1 MNKKRAGCIVVWLLL
16 FGMLTGCTPLK
27 QTGEFAREAG
37 RTVKR
42 AVTSKISDDTKTD
55 VSGKKQEQDTSDG
68 QQTDSDG
75 QQTDLTGQQADE
87 AASTERKTS
96 SAEQISGEN
105 YAYQTL
111 DENTKTVY
119 DEILQTLLEQKEKT
133 EVSTTDTAVLEHAY
147 KAVCADYGGLFWV
160 SGYMYTQYTKGG
172 ELVSM
177 EFTPK
182 YTMDQQTRQQTQ
194 GQIDASVAELLAG
207 ISASDSD
214 YAKAKYVFEI
224 LIQNVDYDASA
235 ENNQNIISAFL
246 SRATVCQ
253 GYACATQYLLRQ
265 LGIQSCIVTGK
276 ANGESHAWNLV
287 RLDGD
292 YYYMDTTWGNSRYL
306 NGGTETAK
314 YINYSYL
321 AVTTEEI
328 GRTHTFDDT
337 FSLPVC
343 VSTDDNYFVQEG
355 RYFTEWDPD
364 AAGKILADDYAANR
378 QESAI
383 RFATPQLYQT
393 ALKELIEQQR
403 ITDYCPDMTSVSYLE
418 DADQQVLTFHFG
430 A

>member
-177 EFTPK
+177 EKQMLSYLGTDRYLVLGLTCK
-182 YTMDQQTRQQTQ
+182 TLIND
-194 GQIDASVAELLAG
+194 VAEINTTLEQAFGDHFVDIRAYLLENGLEKAG
-207 ISASDSD
+207 I
-214 YAKAKYVFEI
+214 
-224 LIQNVDYDASA
+224 
-235 ENNQNIISAFL
+235 
-246 SRATVCQ
+246 TP
-253 GYACATQYLLRQ
+253 
-265 LGIQSCIVTGK
+265 
-276 ANGESHAWNLV
+276 
-287 RLDGD
+287 
-292 YYYMDTTWGNSRYL
+292 
-306 NGGTETAK
+306 TEQDK
-314 YINYSYL
+314 
-321 AVTTEEI
+321 
-328 GRTHTFDDT
+328 
-337 FSLPVC
+337 
-343 VSTDDNYFVQEG
+343 
-355 RYFTEWDPD
+355 
-364 AAGKILADDYAANR
+364 
-378 QESAI
+378 
-383 RFATPQLYQT
+383 
-393 ALKELIEQQR
+393 KELEWGEIPSSLRVDQIHGNYLFYQIVGEYVAEQLEQKG
-403 ITDYCPDMTSVSYLE
+403 YLR
-418 DADQQVLTFHFG
+418 
-430 A
+430 